1 MTTYRLT
8 DIVSPAFSRP
18 HRLIKSGEIT
28 ELVAKGGRG
37 STKSSYMSI
46 VLVMQLLRHPECHA
60 VVLRKVANT
69 LRNTVYAQM
78 CWAIA
83 ALGLTGK
90 CTCTVSPMQIIYR
103 PTGQRI
109 MFFGAD
115 DPGKIKSIKVP
126 QGYIGIVW
134 FEELDQF
141 SGPEEV
147 RNIEQSTLRGG
158 PYSLTLKSFN
168 PPAASR
174 NWANRYALETKAGKL
189 VHHSTYLTTPSEWL
203 GQRFLD
209 DAEHLRKTNDTKYRH
224 EYLGE
229 AVGNGTQVFDNLH
242 LRTITD
248 KQIKSFDR
256 IYNGVDWGWYPDPWA
271 FNRMHYDANRKV
283 LCIFDE
289 ARRNKT
295 SNADTAEIVK
305 SKTLPG
311 EIITAD
317 NAENKSISDYR
328 ALGLRARA
336 AEKGPGS
343 VAYSMKWLQSL
354 RAIIIDPKRCPY
366 TAREFGEYEYSL
378 DKYGEP
384 DGSYPDADN
393 HHIDAVRYALERV
406 YRRRGK

>member
-8 DIVSPAFSRP
+8 DIVSPAFSQP
-18 HRLIKSGEIT
+18 HRLIKTGEIT

-189 VHHSTYLTTPSEWL
+189 VHHSTYLTTPPPL
-203 GQRFLD
+203 
-209 DAEHLRKTNDTKYRH
+209 
-224 EYLGE
+224 
-229 AVGNGTQVFDNLH
+229 
-242 LRTITD
+242 
-248 KQIKSFDR
+248 
-256 IYNGVDWGWYPDPWA
+256 
-271 FNRMHYDANRKV
+271 M
-283 LCIFDE
+283 
-289 ARRNKT
+289 
-295 SNADTAEIVK
+295 
-305 SKTLPG
+305 
-311 EIITAD
+311 
-317 NAENKSISDYR
+317 
-328 ALGLRARA
+328 
-336 AEKGPGS
+336 
-343 VAYSMKWLQSL
+343 
-354 RAIIIDPKRCPY
+354 
-366 TAREFGEYEYSL
+366 
-378 DKYGEP
+378 
-384 DGSYPDADN
+384 
-393 HHIDAVRYALERV
+393 
-406 YRRRGK
+406 

>member
-8 DIVSPAFSRP
+8 DIVSPVFSEP
-18 HRLIKSGEIT
+18 HRLIKSGEID

-46 VLVMQLLRHPECHA
+46 VLFMQLLRHPECHA

-78 CWAIA
+78 CWAIG

-189 VHHSTYLTTPSEWL
+189 VHHSTYLTTPPEWL

-209 DAEHLRKTNDTKYRH
+209 DADHLRKTNDTKYRH

-271 FNRMHYDANRKV
+271 FNRVYYDANRKV

-295 SNADTAEIVK
+295 SNTDTAEIVK

-336 AEKGPGS
+336 AEKGPNS